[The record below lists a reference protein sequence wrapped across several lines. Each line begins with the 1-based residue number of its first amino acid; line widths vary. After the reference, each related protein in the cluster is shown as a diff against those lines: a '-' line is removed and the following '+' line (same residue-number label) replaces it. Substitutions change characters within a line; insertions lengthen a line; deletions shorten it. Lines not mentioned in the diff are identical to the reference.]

1 MKLLKNNILK
11 GTLILSMAGFLSR
24 FIGFIYRIFL
34 SNTLGSHLL
43 GIYQL
48 IFPLYSICFTI
59 YGAGIQTAISQKI
72 ASSMSQKSDSKEKQK
87 VILKYGLCLSL
98 SLSLLLSGIVFIFA
112 DALST
117 YFIMEKACA
126 PYLRILCILFPFCG
140 IAACISGY
148 FYGIQSATPPAVA
161 QIVEQLSRVFI
172 VFLLCTV
179 LQPLP
184 EICCSIAVL
193 GMVIGEI
200 TGCLY
205 QCFKLKKHFKNAI
218 KKKQETI
225 HTTNQIFFP
234 LFSLAASLT
243 GTKLIVT
250 VLRSVESIFIP
261 AALRKYGY
269 DAQQALEIFGVLSGI
284 AFPFILFPSTITNS
298 FAVMLLPK
306 IATEKAKDNYSRIKN
321 YTTKSLFYSF
331 LIGIVFLFV
340 FFLFGKPLATMVFHD
355 PLAGDF
361 IKTLSFLC
369 PFLYVST
376 TQTSI
381 INGLGKNQ
389 FIFFV
394 TVLSLLVKIYILIA
408 LVPIYGIQAYL
419 AGTLICQGMIALL
432 QQWYLKRQMK

>member
-1 MKLLKNNILK
+1 
-11 GTLILSMAGFLSR
+11 MAGFISR
-24 FIGFIYRIFL
+24 LIGFVYRIFL

-48 IFPLYSICFTI
+48 IFPLYGICFTI

-72 ASSMSQKSDSKEKQK
+72 ASAMSQKPDSIEKQRI
-87 VILKYGLCLSL
+87 ILKCGICLSL
-98 SLSLLLSGIVFIFA
+98 SLSLLLSGIVFFFA
-112 DALST
+112 EAIST
-117 YFIMEKACA
+117 YFIMEKACT

-140 IAACISGY
+140 LAACISGY

-161 QIVEQLSRVFI
+161 QIVEQLSRVGI
-172 VFLLCTV
+172 VFLLCTI

-184 EICCSIAVL
+184 EICCSIAIL
-193 GMVIGEI
+193 GMVAGEI
-200 TGCLY
+200 MGCLY
-205 QCFKLKKHFKNAI
+205 QCLKLKKYSLNLKG
-218 KKKQETI
+218 KELKPTVRTK
-225 HTTNQIFFP
+225 QIFFP
-234 LFSLAASLT
+234 LLALSASLT

-269 DAQQALEIFGVLSGI
+269 GSEQALEIFGVLSGI

-321 YTTKSLFYSF
+321 YSRKSLFYSF
-331 LIGIVFLFV
+331 LIGVVFLFV
-340 FFLFGKPLATMVFHD
+340 FYLFGKPLATLVFHD

-394 TVLSLLVKIYILIA
+394 TVLSLTIKIYILIA
-408 LVPIYGIQAYL
+408 LVPKYGIQAYL
-419 AGTLICQGMIALL
+419 TGTLICQGMITIL
-432 QQWYLKRQMK
+432 QQWYLKLQMK